1 MDFVRQIPLG
11 IIFGL
16 IAIGVV
22 ILLAATSGAYTPQFR
37 GEDGEIIEGS
47 IAEERRMVLGGAEQY
62 VLIRGRNRNA
72 PLLIFLHGGP
82 GYSAMPFNRLRNAA
96 LEEDFVFVN
105 WDQRG
110 AGKSFSAASDPS
122 TLNLDQLTRDLDDLV
137 DALRAE
143 FDHEKVLLVGHSWGS
158 LLGLDYA
165 SRHPEKVAAYI
176 GVSQF
181 SNALASERE
190 SYEWSLAQAQK
201 QNDAKALANLE
212 KIGPPPYE
220 AVDEMWTQ
228 RRALNKMGGVWFEPK
243 PDSYYAQQYLRCAE
257 FAWPGLINLVR
268 GGQLST
274 ERLFST
280 AFSANAFIDYPK
292 LVLPVFFIEG
302 RHDHVT
308 SPRLA
313 EIYLNA
319 LDAPQKQLIWF
330 ERSGHMPNW
339 EEPEK
344 FNEEVRRIAAEV
356 GLLH

>member
-1 MDFVRQIPLG
+1 MRGIPLG

-16 IAIGVV
+16 IGIGLV
-22 ILLAATSGAYTPQFR
+22 ILLAATSSAYTPAFR
-37 GEDGEIIEGS
+37 NADGEIITTS

-72 PLLIFLHGGP
+72 PLLVFLHGGP

-96 LEEDFVFVN
+96 LEEEFVFVN

-110 AGKSFSAASDPS
+110 AGKSFSAAKDPS
-122 TLNLDQLTRDLDDLV
+122 TLTLDQLTQDLDDLV
-137 DALRAE
+137 DALREE
-143 FDHEKVLLVGHSWGS
+143 FGQKKVLMVGHSWGS
-158 LLGLDYA
+158 LLGLHYV
-165 SRHPEKVAAYI
+165 SRHPEKIAGYI

-190 SYEWSLAQAQK
+190 SYEWALAEAQK
-201 QNDAKALANLE
+201 KSDTKTIADLE
-212 KIGPPPYE
+212 KIGPPPYD

-228 RRALNKMGGVWFEPK
+228 RRALNKMGGVWLEPR
-243 PDSYYAQQYLRCAE
+243 PDSYYARQYLRCAE

-268 GGQLST
+268 GGHLSM
-274 ERLFST
+274 EQLFST
-280 AFSANAFIDYPK
+280 AFTANAFIDYPQ
-292 LVLPVFFIEG
+292 LSAPVFFFEG

-319 LDAPQKQLIWF
+319 LEAPQKELIWF

-344 FNEEVRRIAAEV
+344 FHGEVRRVAAALD
-356 GLLH
+356 LLQ